1 MKTLLFVCTWVCS
14 SLIATAQI
22 PVLNSYTTAPATIYL
37 DFDGEIVTS
46 GVWNNGNTFTAESPN
61 LSSDKITEIF
71 NRVSEDYKLFKI
83 NVTTELAKYTTAPIT
98 QRIRVIITPT
108 GFFAPGNA
116 GIAYMNSFSWGDDTP
131 AFVFAG
137 SDAPPKFVAE
147 AASHES
153 GHSLGCAHQS
163 IRDANCNIIDQYNHG
178 TGSGEIGWAPIMGYS
193 VDRTFTTWSN
203 GQNNINCSAQDDIA
217 TINAKIQGGG
227 LRPDDIVNTTAS
239 APSVT
244 LSGINVSAI
253 GVINNSTDID
263 MHKITITQ
271 QSKLVLSIA
280 PPVNTIN
287 ETFGNVDLL
296 VNLLNSAGNVIRSY
310 NNADYLSVTIDTIL
324 PTGIYYLAV
333 DGTSNANINTD
344 YGSTG
349 TYFIKGT
356 LQSTQSLPI
365 YRLEL
370 KGTTNNNHHILSWLI
385 EADEPIT
392 KSYVEYATDG
402 VHFATLQQVDYKANS
417 YNYKPFSSNTIYYR
431 MKAFLKDGSYKTSN
445 IITLQ
450 SAKSN
455 ETLQVLNNVISDRV
469 LVTTQ
474 ENTSYQIFDMSGKT
488 VTKGSLVKNTV
499 NQIAIDNVSTGIY
512 ILKTFANNQ
521 IFTHRLL
528 KQ

>member
-1 MKTLLFVCTWVCS
+1 M
-14 SLIATAQI
+14 ATAQI

-46 GVWNNGNTFTAESPN
+46 GVWNNGNTFTCESPN
-61 LSSDKITEIF
+61 LNSDKITEIF
-71 NRVSEDYKLFKI
+71 NRVAEDYKLFKI
-83 NVTTELAKYTTAPIT
+83 NVTTELAKYTAAPIT

-108 GFFAPGNA
+108 GFFAPGSA

-137 SDAPPKFVAE
+137 GDAAPKFVAE

-203 GQNNINCSAQDDIA
+203 GQNNINCNAQDDIA
-217 TINAKIQGGG
+217 TINSKIQSGG

-239 APSVT
+239 APGVT
-244 LSGINVSAI
+244 LSGINVSAS

-263 MHKITITQ
+263 MHKITISQ

-296 VNLLNSAGNVIRSY
+296 VNLLNSAGTVIRSY
-310 NNADYLSVTIDTIL
+310 NNADYLNVSIDTIL

-333 DGTSNANINTD
+333 DGTSNVNVSTD

-349 TYFIKGT
+349 SYLIKGT
-356 LQSTQSLPI
+356 LQTTQSLPI
-365 YRLEL
+365 YRLDL
-370 KGTTNNNHHILSWLI
+370 KGTINNNNHVLSWLI

-392 KSYVEYATDG
+392 KSSVEYSTNG
-402 VHFATLQQVDYKANS
+402 VHFTTLQQVDYNAKAYS
-417 YNYKPFSSNTIYYR
+417 YKPFTSNTIYYR
-431 MKAFLKDGSYKTSN
+431 MKAFLRDGSYKTSN

-455 ETLQVLNNVISDRV
+455 EMVQVLKNVVSDQV
-469 LVTTQ
+469 LVTAQ
-474 ENTSYQIFDMSGKT
+474 ENMNYQVLDMSGKT
-488 VTKGSLVKNTV
+488 LAKGSLVKNAV
-499 NQIAIDNVSTGIY
+499 NQIQLGNGGTGIY
-512 ILKTFANNQ
+512 ILKAFTSNK
-521 IFTHRLL
+521 IYTHRLL